1 MVKYRCGKQCLRG
14 YFASCFLGIYLFN
27 KSKSPSVN
35 FIGCNFVVIPFGF
48 VINLVVGRYDASLV
62 LEAVRITGLVT
73 AVMMVMGSL
82 FPAFFK
88 RIGAL
93 TAAATKTA
101 GETRRLCF

>member
-1 MVKYRCGKQCLRG
+1 MSSWLLRLLLSW
-14 YFASCFLGIYLFN
+14 YIFVN